1 MLDSRLLTWALFA
14 SAGRTFL
21 RKQEAEENAE
31 KVFSTP
37 ALISIVLHHARC
49 VASCVLGRAGV
60 LDASG
65 VSLLV
70 SFPRSIDTPFRPSV
84 TRHLRCHGRIALLQ
98 AKLKAQKWA
107 DNCGGDECVG
117 CAHCKVGAVAGCCGW
132 VLWLWA
138 VAVAV
143 RWMLDGHSLLRLCS
157 AARLESPTP
166 QPWAA
171 ATTALRATRPP
182 PSCSRSTPD
191 TCPLSPACALPPAQQ
206 TPHTPHTQHTRHTQ
220 HIQRPP
226 TLLPIARQPDAWRA
240 DGSSFES
247 MGDLGLG
254 LGADAFLGIP
264 EPSADDG
271 EGEDDDGLDWEKD
284 MDDNDGDDDEGDFL
298 GIPEP
303 SADDGEGDGIN
314 GGGGVAEPD
323 AAAGGGTETEAAQ
336 ATAKAV
342 VAVAVAFATP
352 PVAYMTYDDDAA
364 LGKPAPP
371 IGTAEYV
378 KGDPI
383 TLGGGKV

>member
-1 MLDSRLLTWALFA
+1 
-14 SAGRTFL
+14 
-21 RKQEAEENAE
+21 
-31 KVFSTP
+31 
-37 ALISIVLHHARC
+37 
-49 VASCVLGRAGV
+49 
-60 LDASG
+60 
-65 VSLLV
+65 
-70 SFPRSIDTPFRPSV
+70 
-84 TRHLRCHGRIALLQ
+84 
-98 AKLKAQKWA
+98 
-107 DNCGGDECVG
+107 
-117 CAHCKVGAVAGCCGW
+117 
-132 VLWLWA
+132 
-138 VAVAV
+138 
-143 RWMLDGHSLLRLCS
+143 
-157 AARLESPTP
+157 
-166 QPWAA
+166 
-171 ATTALRATRPP
+171 
-182 PSCSRSTPD
+182 
-191 TCPLSPACALPPAQQ
+191 
-206 TPHTPHTQHTRHTQ
+206 
-220 HIQRPP
+220 
-226 TLLPIARQPDAWRA
+226 
-240 DGSSFES
+240 

-336 ATAKAV
+336 ATTKAV

-383 TLGGGKV
+383 TLGGGKVAVVTFFAKFAKGDYTTIVGVNKLAAAFPDVSFVGLSIDPDKADAEGFLKKLGTAMPEIYIDSLDVSYPLAWDNGKAAKEAFRILGLGLTLTVSPAALLYAALHTP